1 MNQQSAI
8 LSGGYSPWQAPLA
21 ALFSGISAAA
31 QPGGWSNFG
40 QGVQQGAQ
48 NFQQGQQQQQ
58 MMDLRRMQIEQAQEE
73 MRRANQEET
82 QRQATIERL
91 RQLGSTAGSSTT
103 PVNPVGG
110 YGAATGGIQTASGSP
125 IAAMFQ
131 DNPQAAAIYGGFL
144 DTGDVDGALDFLA
157 KNMPEAAGPAE
168 APTVKDFYEGGNVVQ
183 KQWDGQKWVKVGEG
197 ARWEPNAPA
206 AAGEVWERY
215 VDSETGRTGQRN
227 TKTGKIDWDPG
238 NTMMTQVGT
247 DANGNPIF
255 DLVSGS
261 PGPTKE
267 HEFKAANQS
276 LLLGQGLS
284 ELERLYNDE
293 NVSSWRMAGSE
304 ALSENLGPLG
314 SVLGQK
320 VLTAEDKQFISGRA
334 RALESLANTITGAA
348 FTEEQKKN
356 FISMLPQPTDDLQ
369 TASIKIRQA
378 KEYIAELERNA
389 KVSERRQGG
398 EEGWENVD
406 GVQIRVK
413 P

>member
-1 MNQQSAI
+1 M
-8 LSGGYSPWQAPLA
+8 
-21 ALFSGISAAA
+21 
-31 QPGGWSNFG
+31 
-40 QGVQQGAQ
+40 
-48 NFQQGQQQQQ
+48 Q
-58 MMDLRRMQIEQAQEE
+58 MEQAQEE

-110 YGAATGGIQTASGSP
+110 YGAATGGIQTASGTP

-131 DNPQAAAIYGGFL
+131 DNPQLAAIYGGFL

-157 KNMPEAAGPAE
+157 KNMPQAAGPAE
-168 APTVKDFYEGGNVVQ
+168 APTVKDFYEGGNVIQ
-183 KQWDGQKWVKVGEG
+183 KQWDGKNWVKVGEG

-206 AAGEVWERY
+206 SGDGVWERY
-215 VDSETGRTGQRN
+215 VDSETGRTGQKN

-267 HEFKAANQS
+267 HEVKAANQS
-276 LLLGQGLS
+276 LLLGQGLG
-284 ELERLYNDE
+284 ELERLYNNE

-304 ALSENLGPLG
+304 ALSEKLGPLG
-314 SVLGQK
+314 NVVGQK
-320 VLTAEDKQFISGRA
+320 VLSAEDKQFISGRA

-389 KVSERRQGG
+389 KVSDRRGG
-398 EEGWENVD
+398 AGGGAKNPADMTDDELMNELS
-406 GVQIRVK
+406 K
-413 P
+413 